1 VDHLTGMQISEWEA
15 YDKLDPI
22 GTWRD
27 DFRMAKIE
35 SLLVN
40 IANALY
46 HKQGDEPKVTTP
58 MDFMVKWGEE
68 VEETEPIKQSAED
81 MLKVFAEIAGA
92 QKGKKD
98 FPLKSKKKLTN

>member
-1 VDHLTGMQISEWEA
+1 LEWEA

-22 GTWRD
+22 GEWRD

-40 IANALY
+40 IVNALY
-46 HKQGDEPKVTTP
+46 HKQGDVPLVTSP
-58 MDFMVKWGEE
+58 IDFMVRWGEE

-92 QKGKKD
+92 QKGKTKD
-98 FPLKSKKKLTN
+98 FPIKHKKLTN